1 MILAVASASRPAAAR
16 LASGGFG
23 TTALLFFRRTIS
35 LASLV
40 HFINR
45 HGKSLPARLN
55 AKISSAISSE
65 GTHMPDTTLQL
76 PALLLYRPLV
86 RNRPNSSGRL
96 GVANQF
102 STASLARSG
111 QSIFPIGRLDCSIAF
126 VSIRGRDLLSSR
138 WIPRRRVDAARP
150 E

>member
-40 HFINR
+40 HVINR

-65 GTHMPDTTLQL
+65 GTHIPDTTLQL
-76 PALLLYRPLV
+76 PAPAPLSTT
-86 RNRPNSSGRL
+86 RTQSAQFIRTL
-96 GVANQF
+96 GSRKPVFCRINNQF
-102 STASLARSG
+102 WSVDFFYRLAGLLDR
-111 QSIFPIGRLDCSIAF
+111 FRLHP
-126 VSIRGRDLLSSR
+126 G
-138 WIPRRRVDAARP
+138 
-150 E
+150 